1 MLDFDTNGTPE
12 ALDERNPYS
21 ATSRSHWEGS
31 RALERGPGPQKWSR
45 WQGEAF
51 KYEATI
57 RSSWATKV
65 SEIGQQAL
73 VGAEG
78 AEESQG
84 RKDHGIPATY
94 ESMATKPWLRK
105 HGWAE
110 GRET

>member
-1 MLDFDTNGTPE
+1 MHAASVFQLYSIS
-12 ALDERNPYS
+12 ALV
-21 ATSRSHWEGS
+21 
-31 RALERGPGPQKWSR
+31 
-45 WQGEAF
+45 
-51 KYEATI
+51 

-110 GRET
+110 GMRDLGQQDPWICH